1 MNGRRLAARLQRF
14 LAGVVLVLSGGYMLV
29 YVYRWEWNRA
39 ILSGLFFVSAEV
51 ALAASM
57 ILRRLRALE
66 QAATGPDPARGAAV
80 RDQLRS
86 ADVERP
92 NPFRWLTSTDGT
104 LPVLVPVLLGAGA
117 ILSAIAYVIE
127 RVAEATALPALDRRV
142 ADRVALLAPPPGGLL
157 AGVPSAAGAAPVA
170 DRRPVTSGVRS
181 LVTVA
186 TLGLLG
192 AIGGNA
198 LVEAAQSRP
207 DPADRPAVTTIELAI
222 SHRGA
227 GPPATV
233 TADALWVA
241 CRSTLGTLPVE
252 ATVLARGESSAAMVL
267 RPGLGRLGTRRLVGC
282 LEDVRLDLVRADV
295 LHVSS
300 TPSPPVEP

>member
-1 MNGRRLAARLQRF
+1 MNGRRLAARLQRL

-66 QAATGPDPARGAAV
+66 QGATGPDPARSAAV
-80 RDQLRS
+80 LDQLRT

-92 NPFRWLTSTDGT
+92 NPFRWLTPTEGS

-117 ILSAIAYVIE
+117 ILSAIAYVVE
-127 RVAEATALPALDRRV
+127 RVAEATALPAVDRRV
-142 ADRVALLAPPPGGLL
+142 ADRVAALAPPPGGLL
-157 AGVPSAAGAAPVA
+157 AGPLCSTATAPPAAEG
-170 DRRPVTSGVRS
+170 RPATAWARS

-186 TLGLLG
+186 TLGVLG
-192 AIGGNA
+192 AISGNA

-207 DPADRPAVTTIELAI
+207 DPADRPAATTIELAV

-233 TADALWVA
+233 TTDTLWIA
-241 CRSTLGTLPVE
+241 CRSTLGTLAVA
-252 ATVLARGESSAAMVL
+252 ATVTAHGESGAALVL

-295 LHVSS
+295 THVSS
-300 TPSPPVEP
+300 TPPAIEP